1 MSNSGLVHRNP
12 SHAHRCPRAIVVPQR
27 PVTPVA
33 ASAKAHIGPLP
44 AHSWV
49 IRRNTEILM
58 TNHEPGGDLS
68 RDEIVAQASKWL
80 ADMTLSGN
88 LTLSTLLL

>member
-1 MSNSGLVHRNP
+1 
-12 SHAHRCPRAIVVPQR
+12 
-27 PVTPVA
+27 
-33 ASAKAHIGPLP
+33 
-44 AHSWV
+44 
-49 IRRNTEILM
+49 M

-80 ADMTLSGN
+80 ADMTLLGN